1 MISWLFVLTSIGGV
15 RLWWSLVLRSVLASG
30 TIAEGLKFLFFQ
42 IDLCGRQV
50 TNDSGEDARSG
61 CSLARDGWF
70 GVVAASLFFLS
81 AILTFVKQPEMR
93 ELDEGYG
100 VDDDTSIEDDADSTD
115 AIDLYDETAFEQ
127 PSESTYDRRNHRAR
141 YEETTAGYTS
151 QSSSVDA
158 DCTDIMCGVPIPIS
172 RRTKR

>member
-70 GVVAASLFFLS
+70 GVVAAVLFFLS

-100 VDDDTSIEDDADSTD
+100 VDDDNGNGKDDPYGTEDIDNTNIDRTSMRGGDAPADDGDFVANIFGWE
-115 AIDLYDETAFEQ
+115 ALRIKQ
-127 PSESTYDRRNHRAR
+127 
-141 YEETTAGYTS
+141 G
-151 QSSSVDA
+151 
-158 DCTDIMCGVPIPIS
+158 
-172 RRTKR
+172 TKR